1 MEKFQI
7 AKYGMMQVTAIVYGI
22 LASGAA
28 VKFNKYWLEHGYTM
42 PDAYYRAA
50 FYRDYG
56 ISLLV
61 FAILWTAIISYLSS
75 PLSKWNLDERYLS
88 VSGLALAI
96 FFAIAGSVIAF
107 TGAEPPPHLLGG
119 VAEP

>member
-28 VKFNKYWLEHGYTM
+28 VKFNKSWIEQGYTM
-42 PDAYYRAA
+42 PDAYFRAI

-56 ISLLV
+56 VYLLGLV
-61 FAILWTAIISYLSS
+61 IIWAVVVSYLSS
-75 PLSKWNLDERYLS
+75 PFSKWDFEEHNLS
-88 VSGLALAI
+88 ISGLVLAI
-96 FFAIAGSVIAF
+96 LFAIMGSCLAVG
-107 TGAEPPPHLLGG
+107 GATPPPHSTFIGS
-119 VAEP
+119 P